1 MRFTLALPLIA
12 LAASQPLAASETEAQ
27 TEANELICK
36 AGSGQKLSE
45 IEVEPP
51 VQDYEPSPAMWKIA
65 DEDTTIYL
73 FGTYHLLPEGFRW
86 RTPLFDK
93 VVAEADEVV
102 FESRDDEEAEP
113 GDISVERLRM
123 MLLLSQYR
131 SDTPIS
137 QRLSEQNRGKFLRLL
152 DAADIPASRVEHGPP
167 LMAMIAIAMAM
178 IEAEGSLRE
187 LGVESIIEA
196 EFKES
201 GRPISA
207 IEDFIQVLEN
217 LFKVDEATMIAALE
231 EGLNEWDGC
240 ELLDPEEVDWSNEH
254 SWAQGKLD
262 AADLEEMFEDPFG
275 RALYEVLLIDRNRA
289 WTDWVVKRLEEP
301 GNLLLAV
308 GAGHMEG
315 PDSLVLML
323 EERGVES
330 QRIQ

>member
-12 LAASQPLAASETEAQ
+12 FAASGPLIASEVEAPV
-27 TEANELICK
+27 APNELVCE
-36 AGSGQKLSE
+36 AGAGPKFSD
-45 IEVEPP
+45 IEAKPP

-93 VVAEADEVV
+93 VMAEADEVV
-102 FESRDDEEAEP
+102 FESRDDEEVDP
-113 GDISVERLRM
+113 GDISVDRLRM
-123 MLLLSQYR
+123 MLLLRQYR
-131 SDTPIS
+131 SETPIS
-137 QRLSEQNRGKFLRLL
+137 QRLSEQNRDKFLRLL

-167 LMAMIAIAMAM
+167 LMAMLAIAMAM
-178 IEAEGSLRE
+178 IEAEGSQRE
-187 LGVESIIEA
+187 LGVETIIET

-217 LFKVDEATMIAALE
+217 LFKIDEAQMIEALE
-231 EGLNEWDGC
+231 EGLTEWDGC
-240 ELLDPEEVDWSNEH
+240 ELFDPEEVDWSNEH

-275 RALYEVLLIDRNRA
+275 KALYDVLLIDRNRA
-289 WTDWVVKRLEEP
+289 WAEWVVKRLEEP

-323 EERGVES
+323 EERGVTSERV
-330 QRIQ
+330 Q

>member
-12 LAASQPLAASETEAQ
+12 LTAGAPLAATETEVTSAP
-27 TEANELICK
+27 TELVCE
-36 AGSGQKLSE
+36 AGSGQKLSD
-45 IEVEPP
+45 IEAVPP

-73 FGTYHLLPEGFRW
+73 FGTYHVLPEGFRW

-93 VVAEADEVV
+93 VMAEVDEVV
-102 FESRDDEEAEP
+102 FESRDDEEVEP
-113 GDISVERLRM
+113 GDLSVDQLRL
-123 MLLLSQYR
+123 MLLLREYR

-137 QRLSEQNRGKFLRLL
+137 ERLSEQNREKFLRLL
-152 DAADIPASRVEHGPP
+152 DAADIPAARVEHGPP
-167 LMAMIAIAMAM
+167 LMAMLAIVMAM
-178 IEAEGSLRE
+178 IEAEGSQRE
-187 LGVESIIEA
+187 LGVETIIEA

-217 LFKVDEATMIAALE
+217 MFNIDEVTMIDALE
-231 EGLNEWDGC
+231 QGLTEWDGC
-240 ELLDPEEVDWSNEH
+240 ELFDPADVDWSNEH

-275 RALYEVLLIDRNRA
+275 KALYEVLLTDRNRA
-289 WTDWVVKRLEEP
+289 WTDWVVKRLEQP

-315 PDSLVLML
+315 PDSLVTML
-323 EERGVES
+323 EQRGVTS
-330 QRIQ
+330 NRIQ